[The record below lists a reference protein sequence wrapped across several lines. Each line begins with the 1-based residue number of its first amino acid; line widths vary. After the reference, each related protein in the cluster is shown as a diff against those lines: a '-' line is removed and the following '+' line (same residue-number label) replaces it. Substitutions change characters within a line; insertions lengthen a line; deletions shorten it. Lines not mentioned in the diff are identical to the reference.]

1 MTKELFNYICIVN
14 LLLWANIIGIML
26 FVNFIRGCK

>member
-1 MTKELFNYICIVN
+1 MTKELFTYICIGN

-26 FVNFIRGCK
+26 VVTFIRGCK